1 VTASPATRLQYEK
14 RQHKYFSIRIWTVDS
29 LVESAREIRFFAQVI
44 LRG

>member
-1 VTASPATRLQYEK
+1 MISGFQ
-14 RQHKYFSIRIWTVDS
+14 QHKYFSIRIWTVDS